1 MTPSVSNPMHLHL
14 TLLSSGRG
22 YGRMVSLTA
31 MVDLES
37 AVASWVDRMGGGR
50 IVVDGLQNMLSENLA
65 EGDIYCFR

>member
-1 MTPSVSNPMHLHL
+1 
-14 TLLSSGRG
+14 
-22 YGRMVSLTA
+22 MVSLTA